1 MKNKNCV
8 LFFCNTY
15 MQLIAAIQIK
25 IKLLQEADTDI
36 ILSDHSQNAEKI
48 AKALEETKLFRRVK
62 MVKTKFYTYDQN
74 IFDDIKDVIAMIV
87 GNNKKYR
94 SLIWDED
101 IVYNQIFYYNL
112 SILAYLV
119 YDISIKNGTE
129 PQCIRYEE
137 GIASYPA
144 MKESDSGKR
153 IKLLR
158 VIRRLFLKK
167 DVFRNTRDFYC
178 FYPQL
183 FHGNEEERCYQIPF
197 LEKDDWEIIGV
208 LNSIFGYYAIEYK
221 QKYIYFS
228 TSIDIDGKNIKEDQ
242 IIKKIVEAV
251 GRDNIVVKV
260 HPRDTRRVYQDMG
273 LTIWRNSEIP
283 WEIIQLNND
292 FKDKVFIS
300 LSSGSIL
307 NASAILKENIRT
319 FYIFPCVKGK
329 DHAYDDYC
337 EKLAKSVKDLQGLG
351 YCKNHVITSQ
361 IEQVKTIGETLKNEE
376 DSSNRKTIH

>member
-1 MKNKNCV
+1 
-8 LFFCNTY
+8 

-25 IKLLQEADTDI
+25 TKLLQETDADI

-48 AKALEETKLFRRVK
+48 AKALEDTKQFRRVK

-74 IFDDIKDVIAMIV
+74 IFDDIKDVIAMIM

-94 SLIWDED
+94 SLIWEED

-112 SILAYLV
+112 SILTYLV
-119 YDISIKNGTE
+119 YDISMKNGIE

-137 GIASYPA
+137 GIVSYPA
-144 MKESDSGKR
+144 MKEVDIGKR
-153 IKLLR
+153 IKLLSM
-158 VIRRLFLKK
+158 IRSLFVKK

-183 FHGNEEERCYQIPF
+183 FHGNEGQRCCQIPF
-197 LEKDDWEIIGV
+197 LDKDDKEVIGI
-208 LNSIFGYYAIEYK
+208 LNSIFGYCSIEYEE
-221 QKYIYFS
+221 KYIYFS
-228 TSIDIDGKNIKEDQ
+228 TSMDIDGKNIEEEWVVKQ
-242 IIKKIVEAV
+242 IAEAV
-251 GRDNIVVKV
+251 GKDNIVIKV
-260 HPRDTRRVYQDMG
+260 HPRDTRSVYQDMG
-273 LTIWRNSEIP
+273 LTIWKNSEIP

-292 FKDKVFIS
+292 FRDKVFIS

-307 NASAILKENIRT
+307 NASAMLNENIRT

-329 DHAYDDYC
+329 DHFFDDYC
-337 EKLAKSVKDLQGLG
+337 EKLARLVKNLQELG

-361 IEQVKTIGETLKNEE
+361 IEDIKIIGET
-376 DSSNRKTIH
+376 